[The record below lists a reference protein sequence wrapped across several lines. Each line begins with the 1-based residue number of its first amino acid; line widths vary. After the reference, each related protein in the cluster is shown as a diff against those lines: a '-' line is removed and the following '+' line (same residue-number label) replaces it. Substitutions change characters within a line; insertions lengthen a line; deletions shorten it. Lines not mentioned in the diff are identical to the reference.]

1 MLDGGVAA
9 LQHPGERGQVVA
21 QPRGEAHGGAGGGVA
36 EQPGVAQPHRG
47 GRGAGGEVSAGQL
60 QFGELAQRERPDPLG
75 QREQRRGVRRAP
87 GRRGAVQRI
96 RLRQR
101 PHGRRWVQIAG
112 DADARNAPARR
123 LPAT

>member
-1 MLDGGVAA
+1 MARAVASLSSRVSRSHTA
-9 LQHPGERGQVVA
+9 VV
-21 QPRGEAHGGAGGGVA
+21 GAPA
-36 EQPGVAQPHRG
+36 
-47 GRGAGGEVSAGQL
+47 EVSAGQL

-87 GRRGAVQRI
+87 GRRGAAQRI